1 MSYGKYPVQPVF
13 IVDDEQNSVA
23 SMEINLLSKGI
34 DNFISCHDSRQVLSI
49 LETNDVSVMLLDLMM
64 PFVSG
69 EQILGEVAK
78 RYPHIPVI
86 VVTGNDSTDKAVACV
101 QGGAFDFVV
110 KPFEM
115 ERLLPSLNR
124 AFEVYRLRRENR
136 MLADQLCADKL
147 RNPKAFAAIKTQ
159 NAGMMALFRYCEAIA
174 EGQQP
179 VLITGETGTG
189 KELFAAALHRLR
201 KKSGEFV
208 VVNVAGLDDQTFSDA
223 LFGHVKG
230 AYTGADRDRA
240 GMVSKAEGG
249 TIFLDEIGDLGEQA
263 QIKLLRFLENREYF
277 PLGADSPRVSNARV
291 VVATNKAVGQAIEQ
305 GRFRQDLFFRL
316 STHHVH
322 LPPLRERRDDIPL
335 LLDSFNEMAAAEFG
349 KTKPFLTPEAVLFL
363 KGQPFPGNVR
373 ELKAIVYDAVGSN
386 NGSKLEVNAFLQRRT
401 DEQELRASPWSSS
414 TYRDAWVETLQSLPT
429 LKEASRSL
437 IAEAL
442 RRTGNNQSHA
452 ATMLGITPQA
462 LSQRLKR
469 DQE

>member
-1 MSYGKYPVQPVF
+1 MISGKYPAQPVF
-13 IVDDEQNSVA
+13 IIDDEQNSIA

-34 DNFISCHDSRQVLSI
+34 DNFISCHDSREVLDI
-49 LETNDVSVMLLDLMM
+49 LEKQDVSVMLLDLMM

-69 EQILGEVAK
+69 EQILGEVA
-78 RYPHIPVI
+78 RMYPHIPVI
-86 VVTGNDSTDKAVACV
+86 VVTGDDSTDKAVACM
-101 QGGAFDFVV
+101 QAGAFDFVV

-115 ERLLPSLNR
+115 DRLLPSLNR
-124 AFEVYRLRRENR
+124 AIEVYRLRHENR
-136 MLADQLCADKL
+136 MLADQLRSDKL
-147 RNPKAFAAIKTQ
+147 RNPEAFAAIKTQ
-159 NAGMMALFRYCEAIA
+159 NAGMISLFKYCEAIA

-179 VLITGETGTG
+179 VLITGETGVG

-201 KKSGEFV
+201 KGSGGYV
-208 VVNVAGLDDQTFSDA
+208 VVNVAGLDDHTFSDA

-240 GMVSKAEGG
+240 GMISRAEGG

-277 PLGADSPRVSNARV
+277 PLGSDSARISSARV

-305 GRFRQDLFFRL
+305 RRFRQDLFFRL

-322 LPPLRERRDDIPL
+322 IPPLRERRDDIPL
-335 LLDSFNEMAAAEFG
+335 LVDAFIEMAAAEFG
-349 KTKPFLTPEAVLFL
+349 KAKPSLTPESLLFL
-363 KGQPFPGNVR
+363 QALQFPGNVR
-373 ELKAIVYDAVGSN
+373 ELKAIVYDAVGSAS
-386 NGSKLEVNAFLQRRT
+386 GQKLNVNVFLKKHR
-401 DEQELRASPWSSS
+401 DEPEFGDSFRNSSPD
-414 TYRDAWVETLQSLPT
+414 REAWAESLYPLPT

-442 RRTGNNQSHA
+442 RRTGNNQSNA
-452 ATMLGITPQA
+452 AAMLGITPQA

-469 DQE
+469 DQD